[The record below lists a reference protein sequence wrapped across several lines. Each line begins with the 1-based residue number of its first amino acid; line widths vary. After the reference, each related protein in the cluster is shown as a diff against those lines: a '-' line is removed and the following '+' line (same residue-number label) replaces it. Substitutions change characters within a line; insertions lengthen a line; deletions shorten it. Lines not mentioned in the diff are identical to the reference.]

1 MTRVK
6 GAPFEPV
13 PEKPVRH
20 IPAEPDAR
28 RVEAVRE
35 LCCWPDGVRPDDY
48 LDPGEFAAEL
58 IGQKVAALPPP
69 PASAAAWRALRK
81 KMLAGVRRSVR
92 TPFEL
97 FESEVVALQ
106 RSVVRGREV
115 TRMVVEPELGIR
127 VPVLVLQ
134 ETMERQ
140 TTPSRLAVVL
150 TPNGL
155 ADAAN
160 SPQVA
165 AMVRRGWAVA
175 MSDLR
180 GIGETRPVFE
190 SSGYYGF
197 RDADVCMAA
206 LKQGHTLAGLWTR
219 DLLAVIAALRSQGG
233 YAQVPIAVWAE
244 RETGIAAILAAATTK
259 EIDRLVLDGFWASY
273 VSKSGYGKPYVYR
286 DENNR
291 PPAKQDT
298 ASYGSGVLWLPDILD
313 YADVPQLLALVA
325 PTPLLFLAPIALSGE
340 DDGGATPYDW
350 TRRVYEVEAPS
361 AFTKLDRRDD
371 KAVVNW
377 IDGDSP

>member
-115 TRMVVEPELGIR
+115 TRMVVEPELRIR

-140 TTPSRLAVVL
+140 TSRVDWSSSSRPMASPTP
-150 TPNGL
+150 
-155 ADAAN
+155 
-160 SPQVA
+160 Q
-165 AMVRRGWAVA
+165 
-175 MSDLR
+175 
-180 GIGETRPVFE
+180 TRP
-190 SSGYYGF
+190 
-197 RDADVCMAA
+197 R
-206 LKQGHTLAGLWTR
+206 W
-219 DLLAVIAALRSQGG
+219 
-233 YAQVPIAVWAE
+233 
-244 RETGIAAILAAATTK
+244 
-259 EIDRLVLDGFWASY
+259 
-273 VSKSGYGKPYVYR
+273 
-286 DENNR
+286 
-291 PPAKQDT
+291 
-298 ASYGSGVLWLPDILD
+298 
-313 YADVPQLLALVA
+313 
-325 PTPLLFLAPIALSGE
+325 
-340 DDGGATPYDW
+340 
-350 TRRVYEVEAPS
+350 RRWCVEVGPWPC
-361 AFTKLDRRDD
+361 R
-371 KAVVNW
+371 
-377 IDGDSP
+377 I